1 MLCLVLKCVFYL
13 YLVERKVDFKTMN
26 SSVKR
31 KEYYERLGL
40 DEGASTGVLCVSA
53 EWSQF
58 LLSVSSKH
66 ETIGFVA
73 TDDIDTTGCFPHG
86 VSTTAVIMPI
96 STRRLPLFFFV
107 FWLLFLR

>member
-66 ETIGFVA
+66 ETVSVSSLR
-73 TDDIDTTGCFPHG
+73 TTLTPP
-86 VSTTAVIMPI
+86 AVFHTVYP
-96 STRRLPLFFFV
+96 RLP
-107 FWLLFLR
+107 

>member
-1 MLCLVLKCVFYL
+1 VWRLVLKCVFYL

-53 EWSQF
+53 E
-58 LLSVSSKH
+58 
-66 ETIGFVA
+66 
-73 TDDIDTTGCFPHG
+73 
-86 VSTTAVIMPI
+86 
-96 STRRLPLFFFV
+96 
-107 FWLLFLR
+107 